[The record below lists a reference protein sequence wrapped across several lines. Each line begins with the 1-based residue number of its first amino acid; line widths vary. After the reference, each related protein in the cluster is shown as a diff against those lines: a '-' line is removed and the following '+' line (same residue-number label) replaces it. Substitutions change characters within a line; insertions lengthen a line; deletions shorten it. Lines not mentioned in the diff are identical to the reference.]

1 MPISLMGLIAL
12 VAAIAIVIGYRKMV
26 ANSVDEFVHVAD
38 DSGMTSAKQESVANK
53 LSQLDHILTILIV
66 VTVIYALGVVGL
78 YGYRAFNAGSTI

>member
-26 ANSVDEFVHVAD
+26 AGSVDEFVHVAD
-38 DSGMTSAKQESVANK
+38 DSGGTVAKQESVANK
-53 LSQLDHILTILIV
+53 LSQLDRILTILIV

>member
-38 DSGMTSAKQESVANK
+38 DSGGTVAKQESVANK
-53 LSQLDHILTILIV
+53 LGQLDRILTILIV
-66 VTVIYALGVVGL
+66 VTVVYGLAVLGL
-78 YGYRAFNAGSTI
+78 YGYQAFNSGTV

>member
-1 MPISLMGLIAL
+1 MPISLIGLIAL

-53 LSQLDHILTILIV
+53 LS
-66 VTVIYALGVVGL
+66 
-78 YGYRAFNAGSTI
+78 